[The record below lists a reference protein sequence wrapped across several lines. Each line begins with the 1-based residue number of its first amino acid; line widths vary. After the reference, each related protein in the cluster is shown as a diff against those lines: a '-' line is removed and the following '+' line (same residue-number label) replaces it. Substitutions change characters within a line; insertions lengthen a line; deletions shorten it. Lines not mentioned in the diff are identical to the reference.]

1 MIQQK
6 LSLFG
11 IGNTSHLIDIYGI
24 PTVAPN
30 AIVSIGYL
38 VQPTLGVVRVLH
50 NTAEIILRRCDA
62 VAAVI
67 RELHPTA
74 VLRYQPANVITRIPN
89 DLESVTVPISYTRKT
104 HILIFGRTKYTRLY
118 ECECGSVAQRDCP
131 PVFIAEDRAIKFS
144 RRCYRLERGV

>member
-50 NTAEIILRRCDA
+50 NTAKIILRRCDA

-74 VLRYQPANVITRIPN
+74 VLRYHPANVITRIPN
-89 DLESVTVPISYTRKT
+89 ELEMATVTIIYTRNT
-104 HILIFGRTKYTRLY
+104 HILIFGGTTYTTLS
-118 ECECGSVAQRDCP
+118 E
-131 PVFIAEDRAIKFS
+131 
-144 RRCYRLERGV
+144 